1 MKFTAHRLTV
11 ALVAAGVLALPGC
24 AGDQVGNGN
33 TAKTSSAEES
43 IATVNGVPIPK
54 YHVDV
59 MIAAQLAQGARQD
72 DPNLQENIR
81 KELIRRA
88 VLEQAALKAG
98 IDKQGETA
106 AKQEISR
113 QNVLIGDYLQNWV
126 KNNPPTD
133 DELQKAYSAI
143 KERLGDKEY
152 HARHILVETEKNAND
167 IITSL
172 KKGAKFAALAKKSRD
187 PGSKDRGGDLGW
199 TNPASFVPSFSEAMT
214 RLEKGK
220 YTTTPVKTEYG
231 YHVILLED
239 VRDQQ
244 APSFDEVKPQLQM
257 SLQQKKVQ
265 EYIEQLEKS
274 AVVEESGVKPPEAAK
289 QPETEQAEADQP
301 ETK

>member
-11 ALVAAGVLALPGC
+11 ALVAAGLLALSGC
-24 AGDQVGNGN
+24 AGDQVGSGN
-33 TAKTSSAEES
+33 AAKAGAMKES

-54 YHVDV
+54 YYVDV
-59 MIAAQLAQGARQD
+59 MVAAQVAQGAQQN
-72 DPNLQENIR
+72 DPNLQESIR

-98 IDKQGETA
+98 IDKQDETA
-106 AKQEISR
+106 AKQAISQ
-113 QNVLIGDYLQNWV
+113 QNVLIGDYLQDWM

-133 DELQKAYSAI
+133 DELQKAYDTI

-152 HARHILVETEKNAND
+152 HARHILVGTEQEAND
-167 IITSL
+167 IIASL
-172 KKGAKFAALAKKSRD
+172 KKGTKFATLVKKSRD
-187 PGSKDRGGDLGW
+187 PGSKDQGGDLGW
-199 TNPASFVPSFSEAMT
+199 TNPASLLPSFSAAMSK
-214 RLEKGK
+214 LEKGK
-220 YTTTPVKTEYG
+220 YTTAPVKTEYG

-244 APSFDEVKPQLQM
+244 APPFDEVKPQLQM
-257 SLQQKKVQ
+257 GLQQKKVQ

-274 AVVEESGVKPPEAAK
+274 AVVKETEVK
-289 QPETEQAEADQP
+289 QPEANQSGANQSEASQP

>member
-1 MKFTAHRLTV
+1 MKFIVHRLTV
-11 ALVAAGVLALPGC
+11 ALAATGVLALSGC

-33 TAKTSSAEES
+33 AAQASSAKES
-43 IATVNGVPIPK
+43 IATVNGVSIPK
-54 YHVDV
+54 SYVDV
-59 MIAAQLAQGARQD
+59 MVAAQVAQGAQQD
-72 DPNLQENIR
+72 DPNLRENIR

-113 QNVLIGDYLQNWV
+113 QNVLIGDYLQDWV

-133 DELQKAYSAI
+133 DELKRAYDAI
-143 KERLGDKEY
+143 RERLGDKEY
-152 HARHILVETEKNAND
+152 HARHILVETEKEAND
-167 IITSL
+167 IIVSL
-172 KKGAKFAALAKKSRD
+172 KRGTKFAALAKKSRD

-199 TNPASFVPSFSEAMT
+199 ANPASFVPPFSEAMT
-214 RLEKGK
+214 ELEKGK
-220 YTTTPVKTEYG
+220 YTTTPVKTDYG

-244 APSFDEVKPQLQM
+244 APPFDEVKPQLQM

-274 AVVEESGVKPPEAAK
+274 AVVKEAEVKQPEAAR
-289 QPETEQAEADQP
+289 QP
-301 ETK
+301 ETKQPEANQSETK